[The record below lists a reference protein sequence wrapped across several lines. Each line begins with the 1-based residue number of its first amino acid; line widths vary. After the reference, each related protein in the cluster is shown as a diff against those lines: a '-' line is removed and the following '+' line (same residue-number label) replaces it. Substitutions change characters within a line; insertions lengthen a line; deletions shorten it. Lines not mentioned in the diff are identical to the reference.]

1 MSLTEA
7 EFVFAGVNES
17 GINDLLTAFFTSR
30 PRFLT
35 YATSSMAPPPLAFTS
50 VPAIAFPGIPGGIEY
65 KIEFTTPIVDF
76 DPDSSG
82 GGSPLPIGAQQVG
95 IRTKVTLTVGC
106 TQRVDRQNPD
116 KVGAMVPISSTLEVW
131 ARGKMTVTYFGP
143 GVGEIGFQVDEVEIV
158 DIKPD
163 TLESIVECIV
173 RMVLQAVLMNA
184 KLPFGV
190 LTAGAFS
197 LALLR
202 GPEVEDD
209 QVKLYGNV

>member
-1 MSLTEA
+1 M
-7 EFVFAGVNES
+7 
-17 GINDLLTAFFTSR
+17 
-30 PRFLT
+30 
-35 YATSSMAPPPLAFTS
+35 
-50 VPAIAFPGIPGGIEY
+50 
-65 KIEFTTPIVDF
+65 DF

-82 GGSPLPIGAQQVG
+82 GAAPLPIGAQQVG
-95 IRTKVTLTVGC
+95 ISTTVTLTVGC
-106 TQRVDRQNPD
+106 TRWVDGQNPD
-116 KVGAMVPISSTLEVW
+116 RNGSVVPISTTLEVW

-163 TLESIVECIV
+163 TLESVVECIV
-173 RMVLQAVLMNA
+173 RMVLQAFLMNV
-184 KLPFGV
+184 KLPFNA
-190 LTAGAFS
+190 LTVGAFS